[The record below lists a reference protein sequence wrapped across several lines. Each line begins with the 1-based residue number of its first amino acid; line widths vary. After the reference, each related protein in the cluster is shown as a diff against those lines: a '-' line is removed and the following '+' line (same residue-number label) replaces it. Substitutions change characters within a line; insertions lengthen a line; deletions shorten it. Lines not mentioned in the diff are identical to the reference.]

1 MKQSSQPCLNAFG
14 FGCKGSLLV
23 AALVFV
29 LLLTGPL
36 FAADEN
42 PRSGLLAQAGD
53 AANAPQPSSSAT
65 PPAAIFGIPL
75 QPGDVI
81 SLTVIGEPDLTGQY
95 TIREDGLIVFPI
107 LGATK
112 VIGYTPT
119 QLADH
124 LTELLAKY
132 VVKPVVAV
140 NVVSAMPRV
149 VSIFGEVA
157 HPGVYTLTQCP
168 TLLSLLA
175 VSGGA
180 TPSGDLG
187 ESILVRKNETVR
199 LVPEEATGPRLP
211 RDIPLE
217 QGDAVF
223 VPSKQLKGVYVM
235 GAVKVPGIL
244 ALTEAPSAGRAI
256 VMAGGPTPEGDAA
269 AAYVLRGG
277 QQLPVDLTP
286 YTQALP
292 PSGSAQ
298 DVPLIAGDVLMVPT
312 KSDAMVYVVGQVMTP
327 GPQPFT
333 KSPTVSAAVAL
344 AGGITE
350 AADGR
355 GSYVLRQGER
365 VPVDLK
371 ALLQE
376 GKAEA
381 DVTLRAGDV
390 VVIPKQLRTIYLV
403 GQVLKPG
410 PYPLDAA
417 ENVMA
422 AWSQAGGA
430 TPEADLRNVM
440 LLRGAE
446 VKRLDLEALVDKGE
460 MQYNV
465 ALEPGDQI
473 VVPRILTQVYVLGS
487 VNKPGAYPLQPGDT
501 LIDLIARAGGPSP
514 AANPSAILIARRVEP
529 SAGEE
534 AATGT
539 ATPAPK
545 GPPTPAQRV
554 TMAIEKGIRVDMMDL
569 AKAQAGEEVFVA
581 QPGDVIFVPA
591 VRADR
596 GINWVQTLIGIAT
609 GLIIRN

>member
-14 FGCKGSLLV
+14 FECKGSPLV
-23 AALVFV
+23 AALLLAV
-29 LLLTGPL
+29 LITGPL
-36 FAADEN
+36 FGAGES
-42 PRSGLLAQAGD
+42 PRSGLLAQASATAD
-53 AANAPQPSSSAT
+53 APQAASVAA
-65 PPAAIFGIPL
+65 PPAAVFGVPL

-95 TIREDGLIVFPI
+95 TVREDGLIMFPM
-107 LGATK
+107 LGAIK

-132 VVKPVVAV
+132 VVKPIVAV
-140 NVVSAMPRV
+140 NLVSAMPRV

-157 HPGVYTLTQCP
+157 HPGVYTLAQCP

-180 TPSGDLG
+180 TPSGDLS
-187 ESILVRKNETVR
+187 ESVLVRKSETIR
-199 LVPEEATGPRLP
+199 LVPEEAAEPRLP

-292 PSGSAQ
+292 PTGPTQ
-298 DVPLIAGDVLMVPT
+298 DVPLMAGDVLMVPT
-312 KSDAMVYVVGQVMTP
+312 RSDATVYVVGQVTTP
-327 GPQPFT
+327 GPQPFV
-333 KSPTVSAAVAL
+333 KAPTVSAAVAL
-344 AGGITE
+344 AGGMTE
-350 AADGR
+350 VADGR

-381 DVTLRAGDV
+381 DVALRAGDV
-390 VVIPKQLRTIYLV
+390 VVVPKQLRTIYLV

-410 PYPLDAA
+410 PYPLDTA

-422 AWSQAGGA
+422 AWAQAGGA

-460 MQYNV
+460 MQYNL

-473 VVPRILTQVYVLGS
+473 VVPRVLTQVYVLGS
-487 VNKPGAYPLQPGDT
+487 VNKPGAHPLQPGDT

-529 SAGEE
+529 STSE
-534 AATGT
+534 AAPAG
-539 ATPAPK
+539 APAPK

-569 AKAQAGEEVFVA
+569 AKAQTGEEVFVA
-581 QPGDVIFVPA
+581 QPGDVIFVPT
-591 VRADR
+591 VHADR
-596 GINWVQTLIGIAT
+596 GINWVQALIGIAT